1 MNMTR
6 HCGVVHHDDVMIKII
21 HDCWFLLAST
31 DKHSVSG
38 TSNFTCPIYSSDAC
52 ALCSNFWVIDIFVA
66 FNFEVLWIDLRLR
79 ESLEETVGFYMVF
92 TIKYK
97 AFRFFPRPFLGRSQ
111 PLRGRQ
117 RYQQD
122 ALGRASERCAAA
134 ESADSKGWVPTKGHN
149 LCSPSKENGIS

>member
-52 ALCSNFWVIDIFVA
+52 ALCSNFWVLNTTVVVLSLGFALQPRQVYHMSHYRSTCRPGTCQLWQIMFELLSRSNAEVA
-66 FNFEVLWIDLRLR
+66 
-79 ESLEETVGFYMVF
+79 S
-92 TIKYK
+92 
-97 AFRFFPRPFLGRSQ
+97 
-111 PLRGRQ
+111 
-117 RYQQD
+117 QD
-122 ALGRASERCAAA
+122 AWL
-134 ESADSKGWVPTKGHN
+134 DKGWKSCY
-149 LCSPSKENGIS
+149 CSSTTTHSSSAYTGRTWKA